1 MVRYGMDP
9 MQAIVA
15 GTSNAAALL
24 RRDRW
29 VGSLVPGKL
38 ADLIIIDGNP
48 LDDIEALMRRVCF
61 VMKGG
66 TAYKDLPDHAA
77 RGGHAS

>member
-1 MVRYGMDP
+1 VRYGMDP

-15 GTSNAAALL
+15 GTSNAATLL

-29 VGSLVPGKL
+29 VGSIEAGKL
-38 ADLIIIDGNP
+38 ADLIVINGNP
-48 LDDIEALMRRVCF
+48 LDDIAALQRGVCL

-66 TAYKDLPDHAA
+66 VIYRDELLT
-77 RGGHAS
+77 RT